1 MLPSVTVRLI
11 ETSTDVTIDRGAGR
25 VGFMKF
31 EQRHGKLRKVE
42 TQRKLSLAKL
52 TMLLKLKTTVN
63 LHEVFRRPG
72 NVFRMVNE
80 LLFKI

>member
-1 MLPSVTVRLI
+1 
-11 ETSTDVTIDRGAGR
+11 
-25 VGFMKF
+25 MKF

-63 LHEVFRRPG
+63 LYEVFRRPG